1 MDYNTKKKQELVELC
16 REKDITIDSQ
26 KQLADAVDAKDRELI
41 EQEKA
46 FVKTLKD
53 AKAVLRNIHEE
64 KLVEITAKHER
75 AIVKL
80 NETHDKSVI
89 DLTASVAEYK
99 TTLQNAYEHM
109 NRMVFV
115 TKSIIENNDNL
126 LKNLQGSLD
135 NAIQLSSYAA
145 EEFRNLIPAPPKQ
158 QK

>member
-1 MDYNTKKKQELVELC
+1 MGYEQKARNAYQEKLQKHQKEADALLNKREYKDLTKTILTKDMFDNNLAAVKVEIDRVKKLIPNGQKQIKDYNNRLV
-16 REKDITIDSQ
+16 
-26 KQLADAVDAKDRELI
+26 
-41 EQEKA
+41 
-46 FVKTLKD
+46 
-53 AKAVLRNIHEE
+53 
-64 KLVEITAKHER
+64 
-75 AIVKL
+75 
-80 NETHDKSVI
+80 
-89 DLTASVAEYK
+89 SVAEYK